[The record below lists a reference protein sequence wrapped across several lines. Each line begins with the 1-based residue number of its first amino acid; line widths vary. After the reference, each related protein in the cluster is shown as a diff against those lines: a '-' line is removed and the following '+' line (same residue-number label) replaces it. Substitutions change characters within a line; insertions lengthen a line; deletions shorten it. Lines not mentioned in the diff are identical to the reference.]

1 MAWIKISDNLE
12 VYSIREDFTELVDW
26 ILYFV
31 TTFTPY
37 FMIAIGLIL
46 IIVVFFALARRF
58 ELFSN
63 DLKRMR

>member
-1 MAWIKISDNLE
+1 MGWLKINENLE
-12 VYSIREDFTELVDW
+12 IYSVREEFTNLVDW

-37 FMIAIGLIL
+37 FIIAISLAL
-46 IIVVFFALARRF
+46 LIVVFFALARRF

-63 DLKRMR
+63 DIKRMK